1 MKGENYIRAIDRA
14 MNLCSRSEHCNKD
27 ILDKLNS
34 WKLTSEKENKAI
46 IKSLTD
52 DKFINEKRYARSYA
66 QDKFRFNKWGRIK
79 IRAMLKSRGISN
91 DDIDSAL
98 EMIDNY
104 AYSQMIEEEMSNK
117 RRSIK
122 AKNIFDLKAK
132 LFRFA
137 GSRGYEK
144 EFIYNFINKLDS

>member
-14 MNLCSRSEHCNKD
+14 MNLCSRSEHCKKD

>member
-1 MKGENYIRAIDRA
+1 MKGENYSRALERA
-14 MNLCSRSEHCNKD
+14 MNLCSRSEHCMKD
-27 ILDKLNS
+27 VLDKLNS
-34 WKLTSEKENKAI
+34 WKLTSEKDNKSI

-52 DKFINEKRYARSYA
+52 DKFIDEKRYARSYT

-79 IRAMLKSRGISN
+79 IRAMLKRRGISN

-98 EMIDNY
+98 EMIDND
-104 AYSQMIEEEMSNK
+104 AYVQMIEEEMSSK
-117 RRSIK
+117 KKSIK

-144 EFIYNFINKLDS
+144 EYIYDFINKLDT